1 MAREVKEDGW
11 CYYFIYER
19 MKDGYPEDSGE
30 VRYQFYGVNL
40 RYRFSPEYIV
50 TEFRDTSEHKYI
62 EKYSP
67 RILRWGSATEAQ
79 KHDSNLI
86 YNEILDQKKTVQQM
100 LAINPD
106 QYEFE
111 DLDKDMFFRLMHEAL
126 TGETAK
132 ETTKRSYADKPSYSM
147 MIEPEYIDG
156 YKFQIA
162 FIIAMG
168 FVEEIYIDVIYQT
181 GQEYVDYVQL
191 SDMVDEGK
199 ANAEQKQA
207 FEQVQLVANAIRGTD
222 DFLTEADS
230 YKKLKIGE
238 IDFARLYEFVKAI
251 DANEYQA
258 YLEKP
263 VTFSLEEVV
272 K

>member
-86 YNEILDQKKTVQQM
+86 YNEI
-100 LAINPD
+100 
-106 QYEFE
+106 
-111 DLDKDMFFRLMHEAL
+111 
-126 TGETAK
+126 
-132 ETTKRSYADKPSYSM
+132 
-147 MIEPEYIDG
+147 
-156 YKFQIA
+156 
-162 FIIAMG
+162 
-168 FVEEIYIDVIYQT
+168 
-181 GQEYVDYVQL
+181 
-191 SDMVDEGK
+191 
-199 ANAEQKQA
+199 
-207 FEQVQLVANAIRGTD
+207 
-222 DFLTEADS
+222 
-230 YKKLKIGE
+230 
-238 IDFARLYEFVKAI
+238 
-251 DANEYQA
+251 
-258 YLEKP
+258 
-263 VTFSLEEVV
+263 
-272 K
+272 